1 MGTRGFRGW
10 ALAPWLLATALIAA
24 TPNSTPTP
32 YLRIPRDGD
41 QRSEVM
47 AITIPK

>member
-1 MGTRGFRGW
+1 MLRKCECNF
-10 ALAPWLLATALIAA
+10 LAGRWTAYDEVIVSVYQNA
-24 TPNSTPTP
+24 

-41 QRSEVM
+41 QRSEVS